1 VGYFDG
7 TLKNAIYGY
16 PFYITKD
23 IAGNLYISDNYYLVE
38 GDAFSVRRISLSHD
52 SVTTIA
58 GGTGYFQQLLTVA
71 LCNNGTE
78 CDLQLNLLTSG
89 GSWCYGDRVT
99 PSPSNWPPLRQSG
112 KIAQFNYPTG
122 LALSSYGQLM
132 FVADTG
138 QNLIRQIYCAEGQ
151 H

>member
-1 VGYFDG
+1 MGYFDG
-7 TLKNAIYGY
+7 TLKNAAYGY
-16 PFYITKD
+16 PVYVTKD
-23 IAGNLYISDNYYLVE
+23 IAGNLYISDCIYLDD
-38 GDAFSVRRISLSHD
+38 GNACSVRRISLSLD

-58 GGTGYFQQLLTVA
+58 GGTGYLQQLLTVA
-71 LCNNGTE
+71 LCSNGTE

-89 GSWCYGDRVT
+89 GTWCYGDGVT
-99 PSPSNWPPLRQSG
+99 SSPSNWPPLRQSG

-138 QNLIRQIYCAEGQ
+138 QNLIRQIYCAAGQ
-151 H
+151 R